1 MKSYYFLL
9 IAIFSCTSYNN
20 SDKKELLDTNNNEQ
34 IGANIYGVQKEI
46 FRDFLIKFST
56 DTNYQV
62 ERVFFP
68 LEIENP
74 NIGYV
79 SKQDWKF
86 DTCFKPSEYIWS
98 FIDSIPNKK
107 ESTSEGKIAVNFS
120 KKLNIYK
127 LYYFE
132 IVNKK
137 WYLKKIKFNNST
149 ERLECKTSKE
159 SFLKFIDKFTNDSNF
174 QISRVKFPLAS
185 KQLNLDNGSVDSFLI
200 KRTEYKKLSFKD
212 DDAVEYKELNS
223 FYDNEKELSFFFCKS
238 CIVVA
243 ALGNDFNN
251 IQVRYF
257 FRNIEGIWYLVL
269 LTDFST

>member
-107 ESTSEGKIAVNFS
+107 ESTS
-120 KKLNIYK
+120 
-127 LYYFE
+127 
-132 IVNKK
+132 
-137 WYLKKIKFNNST
+137 
-149 ERLECKTSKE
+149 ECKTSKE